1 MCAFVIN
8 VSVISMRKIFYSII
22 GLCLLASCASNSE
35 NEVVNNAIR
44 VVGDSIIIDSE
55 DELVMRLKTQKVER
69 SLHEVVINTTGEV
82 VAIPSAYAEVAAPFS
97 GRVTKTLAHLGQ
109 SVSVG
114 TPLFELSSSDYSE
127 VVKNYL
133 QSASQL
139 EVAKNAMNRAKDLF
153 ANKVASA
160 KDVEDAQNNYNREL
174 EEYRHAVAVAK
185 EYQIDLKHAE
195 VGQPMV
201 VRSPIGGKVLSNEL
215 VMGEYLK
222 EDAEAKVVVAD
233 LRKVWVKVNVTEM
246 EAPLMNNIENI
257 EVRLV
262 SDPDSVFG
270 GKIAYMGGMLSAE
283 SRTMQTIIECDNS
296 KGRMMPNMYAKI
308 VLKSGGK
315 ECVMVPKKAVLQGED
330 GRYVFRKVADNKFV
344 RTLVVV
350 QTADEENMIVLDG
363 LTEGDEIITDGAFY
377 LIDQK

>member
-35 NEVVNNAIR
+35 NEVVNNAIK

-55 DELVMRLKTQKVER
+55 DELVLRLKTQKVER

-160 KDVEDAQNNYNREL
+160 KEVEDAQNNYNREL